1 MVPQGSSKFYNV
13 ASTLLFPPVSLPC
26 LLKKFTARVKKV
38 IVEYMEYLHGGSK
51 LCVL

>member
-1 MVPQGSSKFYNV
+1 MVPQGSFNFHYSV
-13 ASTLLFPPVSLPC
+13 ALSFSLSLPT

-51 LCVL
+51 LCVS